1 MPSSVLDTLPR
12 HFPFPH
18 FARAAP
24 TIAIAQRFS
33 RCSSTARVKIFTSQ
47 AKEITVSKEC
57 PSSID
62 RCRYCENCSLG
73 DTILL
78 FREMQLSDVRPD
90 DYTFPSILKSCANEL
105 ALRSGQGI
113 HCVIVKVGCE
123 VCVFVGTGLIDFYGK
138 CGEIESARH
147 LFDRMPDRNVVSCT
161 AIIVGYAV

>member
-18 FARAAP
+18 FVRAAP
-24 TIAIAQRFS
+24 TIALGQSSHHRHRHRPTLQS
-33 RCSSTARVKIFTSQ
+33 LLLHCSG
-47 AKEITVSKEC
+47 
-57 PSSID
+57 
-62 RCRYCENCSLG
+62 YCENCSLG

-123 VCVFVGTGLIDFYGK
+123 VCVFVGTGLIVFYGK

-161 AIIVGYAV
+161 TIIVGYAV

>member
-18 FARAAP
+18 FARTAP
-24 TIAIAQRFS
+24 TIA
-33 RCSSTARVKIFTSQ
+33 
-47 AKEITVSKEC
+47 ELP
-57 PSSID
+57 PSPSPSPNASVAAPPLLGAG
-62 RCRYCENCSLG
+62 YCENCSLG

-90 DYTFPSILKSCANEL
+90 DYTFPSILKSCANKL

-123 VCVFVGTGLIDFYGK
+123 VCVFVGTGLTDFYGK